1 MSDVLLMILRILTA
15 CSSMVMIL
23 SPSPTIVKIYK
34 TKSVGHLS
42 IFALAALLGNCHMW
56 MLHGYLRNNIFPVFI
71 TFAAGDV
78 ISLFFIAVYVR
89 YTTERAYVLR
99 VLGVAILILALVT
112 VYAILGITGVT
123 HQTREQ
129 LKPIIGYIA
138 IVAAILLYGAPF
150 EKALLVLR
158 HKTSKFIPISMV
170 IVGTTNNAL
179 WVIYTP
185 LDHNWFMFVPN
196 AICVV
201 LGLTQLCLYHFYHP
215 DRVRARQD
223 SHLSIELDDDGAID
237 VVIEMPTTDLTT
249 GKQFPASPNFQ
260 LMHSPLASLPVI
272 EIEDRVERE
281 RAAQL
286 APAA

>member
-15 CSSMVMIL
+15 CSSLVMIL
-23 SPSPTIVKIYK
+23 SPSAVILKIYK

-71 TFAAGDV
+71 TFAVGDV
-78 ISLFFIAVYVR
+78 ISLFFIAIYVR
-89 YTTERAYVLR
+89 YTSERAYVLR
-99 VLGVAILILALVT
+99 VLAATALILGLVT

-129 LKPIIGYIA
+129 VKPIIGYIA
-138 IVAAILLYGAPF
+138 IVAAVLLYGAPF
-150 EKALLVLR
+150 EKAVLVLR
-158 HKTSKFIPISMV
+158 HKSSEFIPFSMV
-170 IVGTTNNAL
+170 IIGTTNNAL

-196 AICVV
+196 AICIV
-201 LGLTQLCLYHFYHP
+201 LGLVQLGLYYFYHP
-215 DRVRARQD
+215 DRMRQD
-223 SHLSIELDDDGAID
+223 SQISIELDGESPID
-237 VVIEMPTTDLTT
+237 IVIETPATDPSTT
-249 GKQFPASPNFQ
+249 KQFPASPSFQ
-260 LMHSPLASLPVI
+260 LMQSPVASRPVVQI
-272 EIEDRVERE
+272 DDRVERE
-281 RAAQL
+281 SRTAQL

>member
-23 SPSPTIVKIYK
+23 SPSPVIFKIYK

-78 ISLFFIAVYVR
+78 ISLFFIAIYVR

-99 VLGVAILILALVT
+99 VLGVTALILALVT

-129 LKPIIGYIA
+129 VKPIIGYIA
-138 IVAAILLYGAPF
+138 IVAAVLLYGAPF
-150 EKALLVLR
+150 EKVLLVLR
-158 HKTSKFIPISMV
+158 HKTSEFIPIVMV

-201 LGLTQLCLYHFYHP
+201 LGLTQLCLYYFYHP
-215 DRVRARQD
+215 SRARQD
-223 SHLSIELDDDGAID
+223 SHISIELGDESVISI
-237 VVIEMPTTDLTT
+237 VIETPKTDLTT
-249 GKQFPASPNFQ
+249 GKQFPASPSFQ
-260 LMHSPLASLPVI
+260 LMHSPLASIAVV

-281 RAAQL
+281 SKAAQL

>member
-15 CSSMVMIL
+15 CSSMIMIL
-23 SPSPTIVKIYK
+23 SPSPVIFKIYK

-42 IFALAALLGNCHMW
+42 IFALAALLSNCHMW

-71 TFAAGDV
+71 TFAVGDV
-78 ISLFFIAVYVR
+78 ISLFFITVYVR

-99 VLGVAILILALVT
+99 VLGVTALILALVT

-129 LKPIIGYIA
+129 VKPIIGYIA
-138 IVAAILLYGAPF
+138 IVAAVLLYGAPF
-150 EKALLVLR
+150 EKVLLVLR
-158 HKTSKFIPISMV
+158 HKTSEFIPIVMV

-201 LGLTQLCLYHFYHP
+201 LGLTQLCLYYFYHP
-215 DRVRARQD
+215 SHARQD
-223 SHLSIELDDDGAID
+223 SHISIELGDESVISI
-237 VVIEMPTTDLTT
+237 VVETPKMDLTT
-249 GKQFPASPNFQ
+249 GKQFPASPSFQ
-260 LMHSPLASLPVI
+260 LMHSPLTSLAVV

-281 RAAQL
+281 SRAAQL